1 MVYHQREI
9 RKCSKC
15 ARVFAYMMYIM
26 GGISIFQSV
35 IYFLFSEEMSYI
47 KLPAIEGGI
56 MYMQMD
62 DVTMS
67 LMNIINLV
75 MSIIIVVQ
83 ARKGL

>member
-1 MVYHQREI
+1 
-9 RKCSKC
+9 
-15 ARVFAYMMYIM
+15 MMYFM

-67 LMNIINLV
+67 LMNIINLI
-75 MSIIIVVQ
+75 MSIIIVV
-83 ARKGL
+83 